1 MFSVSRFDA
10 FDDEGKEDSSNLNVE
25 KLKEKDEILNEL
37 MRKSSKRKRGAE
49 KTSKKKKKKKKR
61 EKEVEEKEKEEEDA
75 IPTPSGLAKIGALL
89 NQHEDKTSDRGKDT
103 RRKRVAEA
111 FASIHA
117 ENEKK
122 SHTLHAESETRKKKY
137 TASEWA
143 EKWKLCPSLVKR
155 IKKELPKFFP
165 IQRVVIPSVVATR
178 WENAGRPRDVC
189 ISAPTGSGKTLSYV
203 IPIVNDLIP
212 RIVCRVRALVVLP
225 TRELAAQVKT
235 VFESW
240 TENTKLKV
248 ALVTGQNQFS
258 REQREIVQRN
268 GTSRVD
274 ILVATPGRLLDHIRY
289 TSGFTLSHLCYL
301 VIDEADRLLNQ
312 SYQDWIHQVH
322 SVLESKNN
330 DGIQTVRAS
339 VPGYVYGD
347 MPIDRTGVSCRKI
360 VVSATLTMNPRAL
373 SALKLCAPMNFV
385 ASNLP
390 ADIDSNDKAGE
401 LKKQND
407 EGTKRFTTPDTLEE
421 HLAVCTMND
430 RPLLLLRLLRDFA
443 TRKERTIIFAASLDK
458 AHRLTRLLQVFSLLE
473 SDKEKR
479 TAFDALEIS
488 RQMPQKERTETLRR
502 FETGVC
508 SVIVCTDSLARG
520 VDLES
525 ITNVVN
531 YDVPVYAKTY
541 IHRAG
546 RAARAG
552 RRGCCYTLL
561 RSDQVRHFKNMLR
574 RIDNSFVK
582 TYKYTSDDL
591 KVDVNA
597 YVKSLDVLKRVIGID
612 NNGDY
617 VSMDHAR
624 SKIQS
629 IVAEWMNKEKSKR
642 VLKKKLGLE

>member
-1 MFSVSRFDA
+1 MFSVTRFDA
-10 FDDEGKEDSSNLNVE
+10 FDEDKTSNDDENMSN
-25 KLKEKDEILNEL
+25 KEILNEL
-37 MRKSSKRKRGAE
+37 MRKSSKRKRE
-49 KTSKKKKKKKKR
+49 KTSKKKKKKKR
-61 EKEVEEKEKEEEDA
+61 ERKVVEEEEESTTKEEDVI
-75 IPTPSGLAKIGALL
+75 IPAPSGLAKIGALL
-89 NQHEDKTSDRGKDT
+89 NRHEEESERKDT
-103 RRKRVAEA
+103 RRKRIAEA
-111 FASIHA
+111 FASINA

-122 SHTLHAESETRKKKY
+122 SHTLHAENESKKKKL

-143 EKWKLCPSLVKR
+143 KKWNLRVSLVER
-155 IKKELPKFFP
+155 IKKQLPKFFP
-165 IQRVVIPSVVATR
+165 IQRVVIPSILATR
-178 WENAGRPRDVC
+178 CENAGRPRDIC

-235 VFESW
+235 VFEQW
-240 TENTKLKV
+240 TENTNLKV

-258 REQREIVQRN
+258 REQREIVRRN

-289 TSGFTLSHLCYL
+289 TTGFTLSHLSYL

-312 SYQDWIHQVH
+312 SYQDWIHHVH
-322 SVLESKNN
+322 SVLQSTN
-330 DGIQTVRAS
+330 DGSIQTVRAS
-339 VPGYVYGD
+339 VPGHVYGD

-373 SALKLCAPMNFV
+373 SALKLRAPMNFV

-390 ADIDSNDKAGE
+390 ADIDGSDNEEEVEEK
-401 LKKQND
+401 KKQK
-407 EGTKRFTTPDTLEE
+407 TKRFATPETLEE
-421 HLAVCTMND
+421 HLAVCTMNE
-430 RPLLLLRLLRDFA
+430 RPLVLLRLLRYFA
-443 TRKERTIIFAASLDK
+443 TRKERTLIFAASLDK
-458 AHRLTRLLQVFSLLE
+458 AHRLTRLLQVFSRV
-473 SDKEKR
+473 EKSA
-479 TAFDALEIS
+479 AFDALEIS

-502 FETGVC
+502 FETGAC
-508 SVIVCTDSLARG
+508 SVIVCTDSMARG

-591 KVDVNA
+591 KVDLNA
-597 YVKSLDVLKRVIGID
+597 YIKSLDLLKQVIGID
-612 NNGDY
+612 SNGDY

-629 IVAEWMNKEKSKR
+629 IVSEWMNKEKSKR
-642 VLKKKLGLE
+642 ELRKKLGLE